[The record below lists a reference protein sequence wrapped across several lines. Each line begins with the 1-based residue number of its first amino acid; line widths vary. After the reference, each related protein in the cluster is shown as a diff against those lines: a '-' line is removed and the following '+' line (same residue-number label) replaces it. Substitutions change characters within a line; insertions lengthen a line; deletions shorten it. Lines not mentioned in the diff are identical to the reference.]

1 MLHSRLDKKSVK
13 LANWFWPRDD
23 DCKNYTV
30 VQDSVRG
37 ALSMHHARPITILSC
52 LYRLLGKFIV
62 LVSANV
68 WKMFFPFDVSGGLP
82 GRGVKE
88 LAYTQKR
95 LIEDALDDGQ
105 NLGGYPLDLIKA
117 YTGSLR
123 FFTDGGARF
132 LRIPMARIAT
142 WAVVQDIPPSVE
154 HQI

>member
-1 MLHSRLDKKSVK
+1 
-13 LANWFWPRDD
+13 
-23 DCKNYTV
+23 
-30 VQDSVRG
+30 
-37 ALSMHHARPITILSC
+37 MHHARPITILSC

-82 GRGVKE
+82 GRGE
-88 LAYTQKR
+88 LLAYTQKR

-142 WAVVQDIPPSVE
+142 WAVVQDISPSVE